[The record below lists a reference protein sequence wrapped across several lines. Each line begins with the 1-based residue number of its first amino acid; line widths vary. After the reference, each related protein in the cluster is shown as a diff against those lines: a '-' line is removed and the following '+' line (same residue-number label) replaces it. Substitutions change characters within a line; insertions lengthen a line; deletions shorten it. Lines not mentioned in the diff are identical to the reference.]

1 MKAPRWLVQT
11 AEVIF
16 GPVLFFGCL
25 FALWW
30 LS

>member
-1 MKAPRWLVQT
+1 MKAPRWLVQ
-11 AEVIF
+11 AVEVF
-16 GPVLFFGCL
+16 GVLAWFGSL